1 MIFLNRFD
9 TAMTNYNSGIMGYAI
24 SSSTLNAIIVII
36 IASTITEIQIIP
48 TYIYIWIKITRKMFL
63 DIDSLIRNEFEN
75 FCVK

>member
-1 MIFLNRFD
+1 
-9 TAMTNYNSGIMGYAI
+9 MTNYNSGIMGYAI

-48 TYIYIWIKITRKMFL
+48 TYIYMDKITRKMFL
-63 DIDSLIRNEFEN
+63 DIDPLIRNEFEN

>member
-1 MIFLNRFD
+1 
-9 TAMTNYNSGIMGYAI
+9 MTNYNSGIMGYAI

-48 TYIYIWIKITRKMFL
+48 TYIYIYIYERKMFL
-63 DIDSLIRNEFEN
+63 DIDPLIRNEFEN

>member
-48 TYIYIWIKITRKMFL
+48 TYIYIYIYERKMFL
-63 DIDSLIRNEFEN
+63 DIDPLIRNEFEN

>member
-1 MIFLNRFD
+1 
-9 TAMTNYNSGIMGYAI
+9 MTNYNSGIMGYAI